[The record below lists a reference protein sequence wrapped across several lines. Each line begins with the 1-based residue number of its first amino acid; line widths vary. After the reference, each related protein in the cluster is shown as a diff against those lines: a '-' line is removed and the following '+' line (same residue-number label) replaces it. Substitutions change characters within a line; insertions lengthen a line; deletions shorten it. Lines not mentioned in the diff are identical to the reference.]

1 MILRFLCIL
10 RSTLIVLIVPLLLVT
25 TNVRLVA
32 DSPYLYSY
40 GFQKYGIESVTGI
53 EMGQLELAGEKI
65 RDYFSNDQD
74 YLVIDI
80 ERQGQ
85 KIKNLYNQR
94 EILHMKDV
102 KNLIQLIYSIQI
114 WSLLLFITLILIGFL
129 SFRLRKF
136 SNVIDPISWGGG
148 LTLGIAA
155 VVGILSLFG
164 FQRLFLFFHLVSFD
178 NDLWILDPTR
188 DYLIMMFPQGFFF
201 DATVFIVVLT
211 LGQALLLWVLPRIIR
226 RLCVLYK
233 ED

>member
-32 DSPYLYSY
+32 ASPYLYSY

-129 SFRLRKF
+129 SIRLRKF

-226 RLCVLYK
+226 RLRGL
-233 ED
+233 

>member
-25 TNVRLVA
+25 TNVRLMA

-85 KIKNLYNQR
+85 EIKNLYNQR

-129 SFRLRKF
+129 SIRLRKF

-226 RLCVLYK
+226 RLGGL
-233 ED
+233 

>member
-32 DSPYLYSY
+32 ASPYLYSY

-85 KIKNLYNQR
+85 EIKNLYNQR

-129 SFRLRKF
+129 SIRLRKF

-226 RLCVLYK
+226 RLRGL
-233 ED
+233 

>member
-129 SFRLRKF
+129 SIRLRKF

-201 DATVFIVVLT
+201 DATVVIVVLT
-211 LGQALLLWVLPRIIR
+211 LGQALLLSVLPRIIR
-226 RLCVLYK
+226 RLGGL
-233 ED
+233 

>member
-80 ERQGQ
+80 ERHGQ

-129 SFRLRKF
+129 SIRLRKF

-155 VVGILSLFG
+155 VVGKLSLFG

-226 RLCVLYK
+226 RLRGL
-233 ED
+233 

>member
-129 SFRLRKF
+129 SKRLRKF

-226 RLCVLYK
+226 RLRGLYK

>member
-25 TNVRLVA
+25 TNVRLMA

-40 GFQKYGIESVTGI
+40 GFQKYGIEAVTGI

-74 YLVIDI
+74 SLVIDI
-80 ERQGQ
+80 ERHGQ

-129 SFRLRKF
+129 SKRLRKF

-226 RLCVLYK
+226 RLRGL
-233 ED
+233 

>member
-74 YLVIDI
+74 YLVIGI

-129 SFRLRKF
+129 SIRLRKF

-226 RLCVLYK
+226 RLRGLYK

>member
-32 DSPYLYSY
+32 SSPYLYSY

-74 YLVIDI
+74 SLVIDI

-85 KIKNLYNQR
+85 EIKNLYNQR

-129 SFRLRKF
+129 SIRLRKF

-226 RLCVLYK
+226 RLRGL
-233 ED
+233 

>member
-129 SFRLRKF
+129 SKRLRKF

-226 RLCVLYK
+226 RLRGL
-233 ED
+233 

>member
-129 SFRLRKF
+129 SIRLRKF

-178 NDLWILDPTR
+178 NDLWILVPTR

-226 RLCVLYK
+226 RLRGL
-233 ED
+233 

>member
-129 SFRLRKF
+129 SIRLRKF

-226 RLCVLYK
+226 RLRGLYK

>member
-40 GFQKYGIESVTGI
+40 RFQKYGIESVTGI

-129 SFRLRKF
+129 SIRLRKF

-226 RLCVLYK
+226 RLRGF
-233 ED
+233 

>member
-129 SFRLRKF
+129 SIRLRKF

-148 LTLGIAA
+148 LTLG
-155 VVGILSLFG
+155 LSLI
-164 FQRLFLFFHLVSFD
+164 H
-178 NDLWILDPTR
+178 I
-188 DYLIMMFPQGFFF
+188 
-201 DATVFIVVLT
+201 
-211 LGQALLLWVLPRIIR
+211 
-226 RLCVLYK
+226 
-233 ED
+233 

>member
-1 MILRFLCIL
+1 MR
-10 RSTLIVLIVPLLLVT
+10 
-25 TNVRLVA
+25 
-32 DSPYLYSY
+32 
-40 GFQKYGIESVTGI
+40 
-53 EMGQLELAGEKI
+53 QLELAGEKI

-74 YLVIDI
+74 SLVIDI
-80 ERQGQ
+80 ERHGQ

-129 SFRLRKF
+129 SKRLRKF

-201 DATVFIVVLT
+201 DATVFIVGLT

-226 RLCVLYK
+226 RLRGL
-233 ED
+233 

>member
-129 SFRLRKF
+129 SIRLRKF

-226 RLCVLYK
+226 RLGGL
-233 ED
+233 

>member
-80 ERQGQ
+80 ERQCQ

-102 KNLIQLIYSIQI
+102 KNLVQLIYSIQI

-129 SFRLRKF
+129 SIRLRKF
-136 SNVIDPISWGGG
+136 SNVIDLISWGGG

-226 RLCVLYK
+226 RLRGL
-233 ED
+233 

>member
-129 SFRLRKF
+129 SKRLRKF

-188 DYLIMMFPQGFFF
+188 DYLIMMFPQ
-201 DATVFIVVLT
+201 
-211 LGQALLLWVLPRIIR
+211 
-226 RLCVLYK
+226 
-233 ED
+233 